1 MWSKLIPNDLPTL
14 HHEPN
19 SLQFGDVCDGIA
31 GDRDEIGKL
40 ARLDRTDAIMPTQ
53 KPALYRRARSASD
66 G

>member
-1 MWSKLIPNDLPTL
+1 MWSKLIPDNLATL

-19 SLQFGDVCDGIA
+19 SLQLGDVCDGIA

-40 ARLDRTDAIMPTQ
+40 GRLDRADAVLPTQ
-53 KPALYRRARSASD
+53 HFRSVRRNGANK